1 MKLFSTR
8 SLATMFLATMAT
20 VGLHAQEEETTDLS
34 EFFITNPHFTM
45 DDPVEGGICT
55 YDYDCETN
63 GIATTNYSLLPVQ
76 GWTRSKTDNGAAGG
90 VYAIGSGAWLGGAAY
105 IVPDVMSDG
114 SAEGKVL
121 GIVTCWSMSAQY
133 TQNVTLPAGTY
144 TLSVSYYNTGGES
157 DIVKNL
163 IGFICDD
170 GTEYLGEATLFPVGE
185 WSSETVKFTL
195 NEETSGKFSM
205 GYTSANTGSGNMP
218 HFFIDGI
225 SLVYEGTGINPS
237 LLALQMAVSS
247 GNKALDKAFYNGL
260 RPALEAAVSAAQQL
274 VDAKSEDEA
283 ANAAAAAAITE
294 QLEAVNASVAAY
306 VKLEDFAANTLAPA
320 IETYG
325 DGNFEELL
333 VVLENLADEIE
344 MSVLYEYTWD
354 DAKIEET
361 IASFDSIVADGVKKV
376 WYEAAAAGKSFEKD
390 LDISSL
396 FDQLDHYNGTS
407 EWTSTS
413 GNYKVNYGTAEVWN
427 ETPFTVSRTLT
438 NMPAGTY
445 TITTKAFYRTAAND
459 INLANY
465 SEASTPTAFL
475 YAGAAKTPLTNVA
488 VIATDNAEA
497 FPVGAATVVAEDG
510 STTIYVPNTQ
520 EAAENVFN
528 NELYTEVLQKS
539 VSTVLVS
546 EGDLT
551 FGVKAD
557 AMEANCWVI
566 WYTFT
571 ITYNAVDPSLL
582 GSELLG
588 LMEEAANLMDQ
599 GIRVTEADSK
609 LAAAYDMGDK
619 AMNGGDTDAQAAAA
633 KALKE
638 AIAYANESAA
648 KLEEANTLSE
658 TYVELYSTS
667 GIDSEDNTIL
677 TLIGEIQNGTFATN
691 EAVDECM
698 AKLAPAWSACV
709 FGQAGIATATAD
721 NPFDVTVIL
730 NNPSFDAGNANYWTI
745 TAADAT
751 QNDGKV
757 GQNQGYQSATYTNDE
772 TGLYISQF
780 IEAWRPSGASLY
792 DGDISQTITVA
803 LPEGYY
809 RLEVDGYA
817 TNQDTILA
825 DVGIQGAYLMAT
837 NGTDTWTTNIGIDSI
852 AGVPEHFTVDFYS
865 DGQAQ
870 TTVGIRLA
878 STNASWVAVD
888 NFVLKV
894 LGKESPEAVG
904 RIEKADEIVG
914 EYIYNLSGQR
924 LNAVQKGL
932 NIVRRR
938 MSDGTVVTRKVIV
951 K

>member
-34 EFFITNPHFTM
+34 EFFITNPHFTV

-55 YDYDCETN
+55 YDYDCEKN

-90 VYAIGSGAWLGGAAY
+90 VFAIGSGAWLGGAGY

-121 GIVTCWSMSAQY
+121 GIVTCWGMSAQY

-144 TLSVSYYNTGGES
+144 TLSVSYYNTGGET
-157 DIVKNL
+157 DIAKNL

-205 GYTSANTGSGNMP
+205 GYTSAGVGSAKMP

-237 LLALQMAVSS
+237 LLALQMAVST
-247 GNKALDKAFYNGL
+247 GKKALDKAFYNGL
-260 RPALEAAVSAAQQL
+260 RPGLEAAVAAAQQL

-294 QLEAVNASVAAY
+294 QMEAVNASVAAY
-306 VKLEDFAANTLAPA
+306 IRLEDFAANTLAPA
-320 IETYG
+320 IETYS

-333 VVLENLADEIE
+333 VVLEDLADEIE
-344 MSVLYEYTWD
+344 MSVLYDYTWD

-361 IASFDSIVADGVKKV
+361 IVSFDSIVAAGVEKV
-376 WYEAAAAGKSFEKD
+376 WREAAAEGKSFEKD
-390 LDISSL
+390 LNISFL
-396 FDQLDHYNGTS
+396 FDQLDYYGEYS

-413 GNYKVNYGTAEVWN
+413 GGIKVNYGTAEVWN
-427 ETPFTVSRTLT
+427 VSPFTVSRTLT
-438 NMPAGTY
+438 NLPAGTY

-465 SEASTPTAFL
+465 SEASAPTAFL

-497 FPVGAATVVAEDG
+497 FPVGAATITAEDG
-510 STTIYVPNTQ
+510 SNTYVPNSQ
-520 EAAENVFN
+520 QGAENVFT

-557 AMEANCWVI
+557 AMEDNCWVI

-582 GSELLG
+582 GTELVG
-588 LMEEAANLMDQ
+588 LMEEAANLLNE

-609 LAAAYDMGDK
+609 LTAAYDMGDS
-619 AMNGGDTDAQAAAA
+619 ALNGDTEAQAAAA

-638 AIAYANESAA
+638 AIAYANESMA
-648 KLEEANTLSE
+648 KLEEANALSE
-658 TYVELYSTS
+658 SYVEKYYSS
-667 GIDSEDNTIL
+667 GIDSDDNTIV
-677 TLIGEIQNGTFATN
+677 TLIEDIQNGTFASN
-691 EAVDECM
+691 EAIDECV

-709 FGQAGIATATAD
+709 FGQAGVATATAD

-730 NNPSFDAGNANYWTI
+730 NNPNFDAGNANYWTI
-745 TAADAT
+745 TGADAT
-751 QNDGKV
+751 QNDGKI
-757 GQNQGYQSATYTNDE
+757 GQNQGYQGATYTNDE

-792 DGDISQTITVA
+792 DGDISQTIAVA

-825 DVGIQGAYLMAT
+825 EVGIQGAYLMAT
-837 NGTDTWTTNIGIDSI
+837 NGTDTWTANIGIDSI

-894 LGKESPEAVG
+894 LGKETPEAVG
-904 RIEKADEIVG
+904 RIEEANEVVG

-938 MSDGTVVTRKVIV
+938 MGDGTVVTRKVIV

>member
-1 MKLFSTR
+1 MKVFSTR
-8 SLATMFLATMAT
+8 SLATMFLATMAA
-20 VGLHAQEEETTDLS
+20 VGLQAQEETTDLS

-45 DDPVEGGICT
+45 DEPVVGGICT
-55 YDYDCETN
+55 YDYDCEKN
-63 GIATTNYSLLPVQ
+63 GIATTNYSLLPVH

-90 VYAIGSGAWLGGAAY
+90 VYEIGSGAWLGGTGY

-114 SAEGKVL
+114 STEGKVL
-121 GIVTCWSMSAQY
+121 GIVTCWGMSAQY

-144 TLSVSYYNTGGES
+144 TLSVSYYNTGGET

-170 GTEYLGEATLFPVGE
+170 GTEFLGEATLFPVGE
-185 WSSETVKFTL
+185 WSNETVEFTL
-195 NEETSGKFSM
+195 TAETSGKFSM
-205 GYTSANTGSGNMP
+205 GYTSAGVGSGSMP

-237 LLALQMAVSS
+237 LLALQMAVNA
-247 GNKALDKAFYNGL
+247 GNKALGKDFYNGL
-260 RPALEAAVSAAQQL
+260 RSALETAVSAAQQL
-274 VDAKSEDEA
+274 IDAKSEDEA
-283 ANAAAAAAITE
+283 ANAAAAAAINE
-294 QLEAVNASVAAY
+294 QLEAVNASIAAY
-306 VKLEDFAANTLAPA
+306 VDLEEFYYNTLAPA
-320 IETYG
+320 IELYS

-333 VVLENLADEIE
+333 EVLEDLADDIV
-344 MSVLYEYTWD
+344 MDVFYYYTWD
-354 DAKIEET
+354 DAKIAET
-361 IASFDSIVADGVKKV
+361 IASFDSIVSEGVEKV
-376 WYEAAAAGKSFEKD
+376 WREAAAAGKSFDKD

-413 GNYKVNYGTAEVWN
+413 ANYKVNYGTAEVWN

-459 INLANY
+459 INLENY
-465 SEASTPTAFL
+465 SESATPTAFL
-475 YAGAAKTPLTNVA
+475 FAGAAKTPLTNVA
-488 VIATDNAEA
+488 VIATDNVDA
-497 FPVGAATVVAEDG
+497 FPVGSAAITDESGAN
-510 STTIYVPNTQ
+510 TYVPNTQ
-520 EAAENVFN
+520 EAAEDVFTN
-528 NELYTEVLQKS
+528 GLYTEVLQKS

-557 AMEANCWVI
+557 AMESNCWVI

-571 ITYNAVDPSLL
+571 ITYNAVDPELVGAELAALMDEVASLL
-582 GSELLG
+582 SE
-588 LMEEAANLMDQ
+588 

-609 LAAAYDMGDK
+609 LTAAYDLGDK
-619 AMNGGDTDAQAAAA
+619 ALSGDAETQAAAV

-638 AIAYANESAA
+638 AIAYAEESIA
-648 KLEEANTLSE
+648 KLEEANALSY
-658 TYVELYSTS
+658 TYVELYYTA
-667 GIDSEDNTIL
+667 GIESDDNTINE
-677 TLIGEIQNGTFATN
+677 LIEEIQTGTFATN
-691 EAVDECM
+691 EAIDECV
-698 AKLAPAWSACV
+698 AKLVPAWSACV
-709 FGQAGIATATAD
+709 FGQPGVATATED

-730 NNPSFDAGNANYWTI
+730 NNPNFDAGNANYWTI
-745 TAADAT
+745 TGADAT
-751 QNDGKV
+751 LNDGKI
-757 GQNQGYQSATYTNDE
+757 GQNQGYQSASYTNDE
-772 TGLYISQF
+772 TGLMISQF
-780 IEAWRPSGASLY
+780 IEAWRPSGAYLY
-792 DGDISQTITVA
+792 DGDISQTIAVA

-837 NGTDTWTTNIGIDSI
+837 NGTDTWTTNIGIGTI
-852 AGVPEHFTVDFYS
+852 TGVPEHFAVNFYS
-865 DGQAQ
+865 DGQAL
-870 TTVGIRLA
+870 TTVGIRIA